1 LRKKKKVEERERGG
15 GLLDFLFTIPR
26 HQQQQQHIAGVGES
40 IITKENIGRL

>member
-1 LRKKKKVEERERGG
+1 LRKKKKVEERGG
-15 GLLDFLFTIPR
+15 GWLLDFLFTIPR